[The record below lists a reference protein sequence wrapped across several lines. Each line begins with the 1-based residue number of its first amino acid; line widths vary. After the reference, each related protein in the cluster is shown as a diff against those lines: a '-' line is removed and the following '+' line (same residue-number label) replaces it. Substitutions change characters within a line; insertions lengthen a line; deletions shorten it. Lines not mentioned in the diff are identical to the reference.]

1 MTQHGLSFDI
11 EDWHQLVS
19 LRVDGTPGAASKSVD
34 GCVERI
40 LDFCDE
46 QGIKATFFVVGFL
59 AEQRPHLVTM
69 IASRGHEIA
78 SHSLR
83 HRLVHSM
90 TTAEFDDDLRASKYL
105 LEDITGA
112 EVVGFRAPEFSV
124 QRLGHP
130 CFAALAKAG
139 FLYDSSVFPV
149 EGLRYGISGAPH
161 APFTMATDEGDL
173 VELPLATTPLG
184 RWRLPIAGGSHFR
197 ILPTALVQRAIRVPD
212 RMAESM
218 VFYLHPYEFAREL
231 LFLPGG
237 LRRNRPI
244 VKHIAL
250 HNFGIKRVERTL
262 RMLCSRLKFVS
273 LRDLATATRNAHV
286 KA

>member
-1 MTQHGLSFDI
+1 MTLHGLSFDI
-11 EDWHQLVS
+11 EDWHQLLS
-19 LRVDGTPGAASKSVD
+19 LRVDGMPGNASNSVD
-34 GCVERI
+34 GCVDRI

-46 QGIKATFFVVGFL
+46 QQIKATFFVVGFL
-59 AEQRPHLVTM
+59 AEQRPHLVTA
-69 IASRGHEIA
+69 IAARGHEIA

-90 TTAEFDDDLRASKYL
+90 TIAEFEEDLRASKHL
-105 LEDITGA
+105 LEEIAGI

-139 FLYDSSVFPV
+139 FRYDSSVFPV
-149 EGLRYGISGAPH
+149 EGMRYGISGAPH
-161 APFTMATDEGDL
+161 APFTMETEEGAL
-173 VELPLATTPLG
+173 VELPLASRRVG

-197 ILPTALVQRAIRVPD
+197 ILPTSLVERAIRVPD
-212 RMAESM
+212 EMAESM

-237 LRRNRPI
+237 LRRNRSI

-262 RMLCSRLKFVS
+262 RMLCSRLKFVP

-286 KA
+286 